1 MNEQKKVQK
10 KVTKPIAKAL
20 MPLLAC
26 HHRRWMDVLQY
37 CGLATAKR
45 YQAAGLI
52 ELVLAAGFDGV
63 PVMRLTRDG
72 RAALNEYAKTH
83 AAS

>member
-1 MNEQKKVQK
+1 MNEK

-20 MPLLAC
+20 MPLLAY
-26 HHRRWMDVLQY
+26 HHRRWIDVRQN
-37 CGLATAKR
+37 CGLPTAKR

-52 ELVLAAGFDGV
+52 ELTLGGV
-63 PVMRLTRDG
+63 MPVMRLTRDG

>member
-1 MNEQKKVQK
+1 MNEQK

-26 HHRRWMDVLQY
+26 HHRRWIDVRQN

-52 ELVLAAGFDGV
+52 ELTLDGDAA
-63 PVMRLTRDG
+63 MRLTRDG